1 MLDILL
7 RYGHFLGILGLVSMA
22 VCQNVLLKP
31 AIPLSQ
37 LRLLTRLDG
46 LYGFFA
52 MLTLACGLSLWF
64 WVGKPASFYTGNPV
78 FHVKVTLFVAVGLLS
93 LLPTVKLAR
102 LRRAHRGQPAE
113 QLITM
118 APALLWVK
126 RSELVFIAV
135 IPLLAVLMAQGIGL

>member
-7 RYGHFLGILGLVSMA
+7 RYGHFVGILGLVSMA

-31 AIPLSQ
+31 AIPQST

-93 LLPTVKLAR
+93 IVPTVKLAR

-118 APALLWVK
+118 TPALLWVK